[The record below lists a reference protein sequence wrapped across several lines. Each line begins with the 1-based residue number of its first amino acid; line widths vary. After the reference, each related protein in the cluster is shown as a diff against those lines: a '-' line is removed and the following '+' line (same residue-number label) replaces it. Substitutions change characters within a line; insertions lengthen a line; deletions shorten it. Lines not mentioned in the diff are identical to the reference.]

1 MAGSSNK
8 TIAIN
13 SVILYT
19 KLIITAICGLMSTRF
34 ALQALG
40 VVDFGLF
47 SVLGSVISFIAI
59 FNTIMLSTSN
69 RFIAVA
75 IGKGDI
81 RAANEQFNVN
91 LVIHILIAL
100 ITLLFAIP
108 LGKVYILNNIHFD
121 GDINVALNVFYVS
134 VVCSIFSFVGVPYNG
149 LIMAK
154 EKFIVF
160 CFTDIL
166 SHILKV
172 AISFML
178 IYLFDNKLIIYTF
191 ALGVF
196 TAYPTIV
203 YYIYCN
209 KKYSE
214 IVHLSFV
221 KDWNMYKKV
230 LSFSAWVGY
239 GAVASIGKTQG
250 SALIV
255 NTFFNTIMN
264 TALGIANSILAIIHT
279 FANSITQ
286 PIAPQITKSFASGDK
301 QRCDNLLVAS
311 TKLSYMITFLVSVP
325 FLVDCEWILK
335 LWLGQVPEYA
345 VAFTQLLIIDT
356 LISAFNSG
364 VSTLVFASGK
374 IKLYQI
380 LINTL
385 KFLAI
390 VAAFIALKYSF
401 PVYALFYAYIIFSVL
416 IAISGQIVLHVTL
429 NYDNMII
436 VRGAYLPSLIVTILF
451 LPILLLTGLF
461 PAIIH
466 IIISLIYVIMLE
478 FFLGLKKSERDVVIN
493 KINHILIIK

>member
-1 MAGSSNK
+1 MSETSNK
-8 TIAIN
+8 TIALN
-13 SVILYT
+13 SLILYA
-19 KLIITAICGLMSTRF
+19 KLIITAICGLLSTRF

-40 VVDFGLF
+40 AVDFGLF

-69 RFIAVA
+69 RFIAIS

-81 RAANEQFNVN
+81 KAINEQFNVN
-91 LVIHILIAL
+91 LVIHVIIAL
-100 ITLLFAIP
+100 VTLMLALP
-108 LGKVYILNNIHFD
+108 LGHLYVLNYINFD
-121 GDINVALNVFYVS
+121 GNINVAINVFYIS
-134 VVCSIFSFVGVPYNG
+134 VISSIFSFVGVPFNG
-149 LIMAK
+149 VIMAK

-160 CFTDIL
+160 CVTEVL

-172 AISFML
+172 GISFLL
-178 IYLFDNKLIIYTF
+178 IYFFDNKLLVYTL

-203 YYIYCN
+203 YYIYCKRKYN
-209 KKYSE
+209 EITRFAFVKEWKKY
-214 IVHLSFV
+214 
-221 KDWNMYKKV
+221 KAV
-230 LSFSAWVGY
+230 LSFSAWVAY

-264 TALGIANSILAIIHT
+264 AALGISNSILAIIHT

-301 QRCDNLLVAS
+301 KRCDTLLVAS
-311 TKLSYMITFLVSVP
+311 TKLSYMVTFLVSVP
-325 FLVDCEWILK
+325 FLVDCEWILN
-335 LWLGQVPEYA
+335 LWLGQVPKFA
-345 VAFTQLLIIDT
+345 VAFTKLLIIDT

-364 VSTLVFASGK
+364 VSTIVFASGN
-374 IKLYQI
+374 IKLYQV

-390 VAAFIALKYSF
+390 VAAFFALKLGC
-401 PVYALFYAYIIFSVL
+401 PVYTLFYAYIVFSVL
-416 IAISGQIVLHVTL
+416 IAISGQVVLHITL

-436 VRGAYLPSLIVTILF
+436 VKGSYLPSLIVTTLF
-451 LPILLLTGLF
+451 LPITFLHGFMPSILYIAVSVL
-461 PAIIH
+461 
-466 IIISLIYVIMLE
+466 YVITLE
-478 FFLGLKKSERDVVIN
+478 FFFGFKKTERDVVIN
-493 KINHILIIK
+493 KVKSIIK